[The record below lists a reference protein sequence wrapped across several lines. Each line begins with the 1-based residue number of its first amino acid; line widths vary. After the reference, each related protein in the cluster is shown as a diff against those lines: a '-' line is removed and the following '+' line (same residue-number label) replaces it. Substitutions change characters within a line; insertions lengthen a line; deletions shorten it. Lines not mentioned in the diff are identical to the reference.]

1 MFFCQLAQKVGL
13 AILSGT
19 PPPLRR
25 DTARAVP
32 RASVR
37 STSDPRLDERDGSSV
52 RAARPFGT
60 ARSGPRRG
68 RREGIEICSLKIREC
83 SHLLGGRL
91 LGGRLLRGRDGL
103 RGAHGA
109 GGLGGGDHGGADEGG
124 HGEHFLGRTGR
135 RCVYLNDPRWPIARG
150 STGLESE
157 TGEFRS
163 RVCLRIRALIGRE
176 KPSQPTDRAV
186 ITVVTGFGPF
196 GFGLFLSKMPR

>member
-1 MFFCQLAQKVGL
+1 MRSHSPKDFFSPCARGRKRGETRRSVGVLVFVLVFAKRETARETCWSAVMFFCQLAQKVGL

-25 DTARAVP
+25 DTARAVR

-91 LGGRLLRGRDGL
+91 LGGRLLRAEGRDGL

-109 GGLGGGDHGGADEGG
+109 GGLRGSDHGSADEGG
-124 HGEHFLGRTGR
+124 HGEHFRANRQTLR
-135 RCVYLNDPRWPIARG
+135 V
-150 STGLESE
+150 LE
-157 TGEFRS
+157 
-163 RVCLRIRALIGRE
+163 
-176 KPSQPTDRAV
+176 
-186 ITVVTGFGPF
+186 
-196 GFGLFLSKMPR
+196 